1 MKRIA
6 YFSLILA
13 SVAFLFTACD
23 DNKKKEDAKDSDI
36 EVISNDQEVISE
48 KEKTTSTKKDSNTIV
63 ITGTDQM
70 KFDKTTI
77 NAKAGEKI
85 TILFKSVGKLA
96 PEVMS
101 HDLVVLEQGTTS
113 REFGM
118 EAAKAGGLDKM
129 SADQKKPV
137 IVATKMLAAGEEEEI
152 SFTLDKAGE
161 YDFVCTFPGHFASM
175 HGKIIVE

>member
-23 DNKKKEDAKDSDI
+23 DTKKKEGAKDI
-36 EVISNDQEVISE
+36 EVISNDQKVVSE

-63 ITGTDQM
+63 LIGNDQM

-85 TILFKSVGKLA
+85 TILFKSVGELA

-101 HDLVVLEQGTTS
+101 HDFVLLEQGTTS
-113 REFGM
+113 REFGT
-118 EAAKAGGLDKM
+118 EAAKAGSLDKM
-129 SADQKKPV
+129 TDEQKKPV
-137 IVATKMLAAGEEEEI
+137 IIATKMLAAGEEEEI

-161 YDFVCTFPGHFASM
+161 YEYVCTFPGHFASM
-175 HGKIIVE
+175 HGKIIVK